1 MQTRRAFLYTAA
13 VAVLTLVIALCLTVA
28 LYLNARADRD
38 RLRQN
43 QSLLLHNGAVEIR
56 QTTTGRSQAS
66 VPALTLRQKEF
77 RQSND
82 TLLKIARTAR
92 IKPTRINEA
101 ATMATQTTDTIVA
114 SIRHDTAITWHT
126 PWQSLAATITRDT
139 LHATITTNDTL
150 DIIVHRVPRRFL
162 FFRFGC
168 RQVRLDVISRNPH
181 TPHIRA
187 LLPPR
192 QITAYIHFNFS
203 FRFRFSF

>member
-1 MQTRRAFLYTAA
+1 MQTKIAFLYTAA
-13 VAVLTLVIALCLTVA
+13 VAVLTLVIALCLTIV

-43 QSLLLHNGAVEIR
+43 QSLLLHNGAVEIK

-77 RQSND
+77 RQNGD

-101 ATMATQTTDTIVA
+101 ATVATQTTDTVA
-114 SIRHDTAITWHT
+114 APLRRDTSITWHT
-126 PWQSLAATITRDT
+126 PWQSLTATVTDT
-139 LHATITTNDTL
+139 TFHAIITTNDTL

-181 TPHIRA
+181 THLTYARYYR
-187 LLPPR
+187 LVK
-192 QITAYIHFNFS
+192 
-203 FRFRFSF
+203 

>member
-1 MQTRRAFLYTAA
+1 MQTKIAFLYTAA

-43 QSLLLHNGAVEIR
+43 QSLLLHNGAVEIK

-101 ATMATQTTDTIVA
+101 ATVATQTTDTIA
-114 SIRHDTAITWHT
+114 APLRRDTAITWHT

-168 RQVRLDVISRNPH
+168 RQVRLDIISRNPH
-181 TPHIRA
+181 THLTYARYYR
-187 LLPPR
+187 LVK
-192 QITAYIHFNFS
+192 
-203 FRFRFSF
+203 